1 MGNRNKRFILNSI
14 LSLMQQLVT
23 VVCGL
28 ILPQLIL
35 KQFGSTVNGLTASI
49 TQFLS
54 FITLLQG
61 GVGTVARLAFYKPLA
76 ENDDRKISIAY
87 RTVSNFYQKFAIIY
101 VVYLIA
107 LSVLYP
113 VIVNTGF
120 SFVYVAML
128 VIILGL
134 ASVFEYFFG
143 QASQMLLLSAQ
154 RNYVYSIVQIACTII
169 STIIGVL
176 LVKNGASIHIVKLAS
191 AAAYALRPLILY
203 QYANRKFKIDK
214 NVKPDSSLLSQR
226 TAALVRHIAFYIHTS
241 TDIMVLTLCSNVLWV
256 SVYSV
261 HRYVVNSLSNLVS
274 AVIGNTEV
282 VFGDMIAKNEY
293 DTMKKQVPIYDL
305 FTKILSCVCF
315 FTCMILI
322 GRFVQIYT
330 KGVGDIDYNQPL
342 FAVLLV
348 MAELIYCMGVN
359 YQNIYIAAG
368 HIKKTE
374 WIAVTEAIINIG
386 ISLIFVWKLGIIGVA
401 LGTVIAMTFKSVANI
416 IYMKK
421 NVFDLSTKF
430 IILSYVVNLGIG
442 FCLFA
447 LFQTVLY
454 VPLKGFIHFFAF
466 AAVTFIV
473 VLVCYLLGN
482 SIVFRQEMGGVFA
495 VIKRKV
501 LKRGNK

>member
-1 MGNRNKRFILNSI
+1 MGSRNKRFVLNSV
-14 LSLMQQLVT
+14 LSLAQQLVT
-23 VVCGL
+23 VICGL

-76 ENDDRKISIAY
+76 DNDQDKISVAY
-87 RTVSNFYQKFAIIY
+87 KTVSVFYKKFAIVY
-101 VVYLIA
+101 VVYLVA

-113 VIVNTGF
+113 LIVDAGY
-120 SFVYVAML
+120 SFIYVAML

-134 ASVFEYFFG
+134 TSVFEYFFG

-154 RNYVYSIVQIACTII
+154 KNYIYSIVQIVCTVI
-169 STIIGVL
+169 STVIGIL
-176 LVKNGASIHIVKLAS
+176 LVENGASIHIVKLAS
-191 AAAYALRPLILY
+191 ATAYALRPLVLY
-203 QYANRKFKIDK
+203 KYANSKFNINKT
-214 NVKPDSSLLSQR
+214 VKSDLSLLSQR
-226 TAALVRHIAFYIHTS
+226 KAALIRHIAFYIHTS
-241 TDIMVLTLCSNVLWV
+241 TDIVVLTLCSNVLWV

-274 AVIGNTEV
+274 SVIGNTEV
-282 VFGDMIAKNEY
+282 VFGDMIARKEY
-293 DTMKKQVPIYDL
+293 DTMNRQVPIYDL
-305 FTKILSCVCF
+305 FTKILSCSCF

-322 GRFVQIYT
+322 GRFVKIYT
-330 KGVGDIDYNQPL
+330 KGVVDIDYSQPL

-348 MAELIYCMGVN
+348 LAELIYCMGVN

-374 WIAVTEAIINIG
+374 WIAVAEAVINLG
-386 ISLIFVWKLGIIGVA
+386 ISVIFVWKLGIVGVA
-401 LGTVIAMTFKSVANI
+401 LGTVIAMTFKTIANI

-421 NVFDLSTKF
+421 NVFDLSTRF
-430 IILSYVVNLGIG
+430 IVLSYIINLGIG
-442 FCLFA
+442 FGLLYLFGTVFYAPIAGYFQFFLFA
-447 LFQTVLY
+447 ALTFAIVI
-454 VPLKGFIHFFAF
+454 GCFI
-466 AAVTFIV
+466 
-473 VLVCYLLGN
+473 LGN
-482 SIVFRQEMGGVFA
+482 AIVFRTEMQGVIA

-501 LKRGNK
+501 LKKRR